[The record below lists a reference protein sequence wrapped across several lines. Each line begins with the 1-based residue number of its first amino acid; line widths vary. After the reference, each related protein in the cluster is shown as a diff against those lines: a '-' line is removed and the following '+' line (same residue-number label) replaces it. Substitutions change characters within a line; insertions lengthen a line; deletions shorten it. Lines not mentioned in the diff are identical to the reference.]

1 MDFAVRT
8 SRSPDLAAPPRG
20 LVGRSKGVLNLRNVR
35 ATLLPKLGVF
45 GDANHGGS
53 RPTRGFGVFELD
65 LRAAELRKRGVRI
78 KLQEQPFQILC
89 LLLDHSG
96 QVVTRDELRH
106 KLWPAH
112 TFVDFDRS
120 LNKAMTKLRSALGDS
135 AESPRYVETI
145 PRHGYRFLAHVY
157 EHHEGAEAAT
167 FSDGPPGVGRSRVVS
182 GEEESAAAS
191 NVF

>member
-1 MDFAVRT
+1 MQAT
-8 SRSPDLAAPPRG
+8 ESRAQ
-20 LVGRSKGVLNLRNVR
+20 
-35 ATLLPKLGVF
+35 
-45 GDANHGGS
+45 
-53 RPTRGFGVFELD
+53 TRGFGVFELD
-65 LRAAELRKRGVRI
+65 VRAAELRKRGVRI

-96 QVVTRDELRH
+96 EVVTREELRQ

-145 PRHGYRFLAHVY
+145 PRHGYRFLAPITAIREDTAESHANLNHAA
-157 EHHEGAEAAT
+157 ERGAL
-167 FSDGPPGVGRSRVVS
+167 
-182 GEEESAAAS
+182 SAENDQLQDHSKTA
-191 NVF
+191 FLL